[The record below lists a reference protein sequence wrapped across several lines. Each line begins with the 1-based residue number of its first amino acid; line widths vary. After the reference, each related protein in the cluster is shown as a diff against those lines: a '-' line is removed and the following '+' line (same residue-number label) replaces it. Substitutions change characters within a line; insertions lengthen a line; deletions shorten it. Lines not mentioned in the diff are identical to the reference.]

1 MITHRTARKII
12 RTLLHSDKA
21 SAEGRAIAVVQ
32 RQLDEG
38 PMSVVQAANARRD
51 AEYLARR
58 NGLKEPLLQLWK
70 VN

>member
-1 MITHRTARKII
+1 MIIHRTARKMFNA
-12 RTLLHSDKA
+12 LLGGHPA

-32 RQLDEG
+32 RQPDEG
-38 PMSVVQAANARRD
+38 PMSVIHAANARRD